1 MNTQLIDRQSVKV
14 SNIGRLLLD
23 MGKLTPEDTERI
35 LKKQKEDGTR
45 FGDAAKQLGLITE
58 ADLQL
63 VLSQQFDYAYLPAE
77 NSNYSRDLVAAYSPF
92 SSEVEGFRGVRSQ
105 LLFRWFNEGF
115 KAVSIVGANS
125 GDGVS
130 YASANLAVVFSQLGK
145 KTLLIDGNMRNPR
158 QHKIFNI
165 KQSFGLS
172 DILADRT
179 PGSDALFNIPDLPN
193 LTVLGAGTIPPN
205 PQELIGR
212 SNFAQLI
219 KYASSIFD
227 VIIVDTPALS
237 SGSDGQMLSCITRGA
252 VLVSRLN
259 HSSMSETI
267 NLKKQIESSGA
278 SVIGALVNS
287 Y

>member
-158 QHKIFNI
+158 QHKIFNL
-165 KQSFGLS
+165 KQPFGLS

-259 HSSMSETI
+259 HSSMSDTI